1 MEHSSSQ
8 TALPPSCAG
17 CPARTVSKRGG
28 CGTPQRHQQL
38 ELQTTTGIL
47 RASSTSEAVPGSR
60 PPGVRL
66 TRLPTAAAGAP
77 HRPMQPVPQL
87 QPHQHRRAPSAI
99 QAAAL
104 EYAAQRRQQVQHQRR
119 EEVLAWRQHRD
130 ASLSSS
136 GSG

>member
-1 MEHSSSQ
+1 MEPLLCPRYCAEAAQ
-8 TALPPSCAG
+8 PAPSAN
-17 CPARTVSKRGG
+17 V
-28 CGTPQRHQQL
+28 
-38 ELQTTTGIL
+38 
-47 RASSTSEAVPGSR
+47 
-60 PPGVRL
+60 
-66 TRLPTAAAGAP
+66 AGAP